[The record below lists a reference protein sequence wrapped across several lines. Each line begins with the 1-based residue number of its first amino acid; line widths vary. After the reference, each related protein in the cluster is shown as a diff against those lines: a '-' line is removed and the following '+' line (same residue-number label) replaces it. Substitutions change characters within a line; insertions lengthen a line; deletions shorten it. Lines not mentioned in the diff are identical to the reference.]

1 MASAGIRMSEKMMMA
16 STPRRRKGWTE
27 TSSGQIGGLADF
39 EEGVLGA
46 DFAVFG
52 KVAAGLAHHPDGEAR
67 NGFAAASAEEELFAA
82 QSGGLGSHR

>member
-27 TSSGQIGGLADF
+27 TSSAKS
-39 EEGVLGA
+39 GVLQTSRKECLA
-46 DFAVFG
+46 RISRYSG

-67 NGFAAASAEEELFAA
+67 HGLAAAGAEEELFAA
-82 QSGGLGSHR
+82 LE